1 MRKTAAVVVA
11 VLIGVAVVAGSA
23 SYWLGI
29 RARQSY
35 AALLQQ
41 VAQNGGFGVSNLHF
55 QIGWLAST
63 ATATLTPPG
72 FPADISVTSRIRP
85 GPFPDLAHLGFMPG
99 MASVTTQIKVTSA
112 ALVNFQPITAR
123 TMIYL
128 AGNSVTRLSIPA
140 YRRGAAGAKG
150 FGWLAANGEIVA
162 TADSKT
168 ITGIINFPE
177 AQIFNPRSSVTLSRV
192 ALHWARTPGTSDA
205 GQMSLSAQRISK
217 TGASGPFAID
227 GLGITVW
234 HQRRLGNVAARIKI
248 QVRMANDGIS
258 SYGPGQ
264 ILLRIDNLDGVSLD
278 AFERTVRLQGTRR
291 LPPGRLKA
299 VMLAR
304 TSDLLRAQARKKPRF
319 TIAGLAFKAVGGN
332 VVGKG
337 GFVLDGTDIG
347 GPDYSTLLLRG
358 MSGSVELLVPRAVVA
373 NIATDEIRLQL
384 DLYKS
389 QGILTPAEAGKLTN
403 QRVADIIRNA
413 LPMYMNRIAS
423 RWHLVSAGADYMLTA
438 AVHGGH
444 LTINGQPAGMGNSAH
459 GP

>member
-23 SYWLGI
+23 SYWLGM

-41 VAQNGGFGVSNLHF
+41 VAQNSGFGVSYLHF
-55 QIGWLAST
+55 QNGWLAST

-85 GPFPDLAHLGFMPG
+85 GPFPELAHLGFMPG
-99 MASVTTQIKVTSA
+99 MASVTTQIRVISK
-112 ALVNFQPITAR
+112 ALVNFQPITAH

-140 YRRGAAGAKG
+140 FRRGAPGAKG
-150 FGWLAANGEIVA
+150 FGWLPANGEIIA
-162 TADSKT
+162 TAGSKT
-168 ITGIINFPE
+168 VTGIINFPE
-177 AQIFNPRSSVTLSRV
+177 AQIFNPRSSVTLSQATFR
-192 ALHWARTPGTSDA
+192 WARPPGTSDS
-205 GQMSLSAQRISK
+205 GQASLSAQRISK
-217 TGASGPFAID
+217 TGASSQFAID
-227 GLGITVW
+227 GLRITLW
-234 HQRRLGNVAARIKI
+234 HQRRLSNVAARIKI
-248 QVRMANDGIS
+248 QVQMVNDGIS

-278 AFERTVRLQGTRR
+278 AFGRAVRVLAARR
-291 LPPGRLKA
+291 LPPDRLGA

-304 TSDLLRAQARKKPRF
+304 TSGLLRAQARKKPKF
-319 TIAGLAFKAVGGN
+319 TIASLAFKAVGSN

-337 GFVLDGTDIG
+337 GFVLDGTDID
-347 GPDYSTLLLRG
+347 GPDYSALLLRA
-358 MSGSVELLVPRAVVA
+358 MNGSFELLVPRAVVA
-373 NIATDEIRLQL
+373 NVATDEIHHQL
-384 DLYKS
+384 DRYKA

-413 LPMYMNRIAS
+413 LPMYMNRIAA

-438 AVHGGH
+438 AIHGGH
-444 LTINGQPAGMGNSAH
+444 LTINGQPAEMGESAH